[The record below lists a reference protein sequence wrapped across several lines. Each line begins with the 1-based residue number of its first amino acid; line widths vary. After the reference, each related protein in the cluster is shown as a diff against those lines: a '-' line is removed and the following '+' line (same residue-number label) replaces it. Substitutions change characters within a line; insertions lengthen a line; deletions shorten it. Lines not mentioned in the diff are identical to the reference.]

1 MKKRLAVSFVA
12 LALLGI
18 LPGSAMAKKKHLPPP
33 PTCTL
38 SVSPDVLARP
48 GDSST
53 LSWTTT
59 GASSF
64 SLSPIGNVPTSGSLV
79 VTPLFTTY
87 YTGTAIGAGGTA
99 TCSASVEVRAWN
111 LAGDWTLWFEKGS
124 SVDEEEGGQIDN
136 FPRTSITL
144 PLNMQPGLLYEGG
157 MHVYQGVLP
166 GYSGSWAVMLFTPNV
181 RPGHQKSVDVY
192 VGIPDV
198 SFGDVVPG
206 IHVFSCKLF
215 LERTSES
222 YGWGV
227 MTGEHREGQNT
238 LIPGIA
244 EVPDELFT
252 STCRAWK
259 QTGGK
264 G

>member
-1 MKKRLAVSFVA
+1 MKKHLAVSFVA
-12 LALLGI
+12 LVLLGI

-38 SVSPDVLARP
+38 SASPDVLAQP
-48 GDSST
+48 GESST

-59 GASSF
+59 GATSF
-64 SLSPIGNVPTSGSLV
+64 SISPVGDVPTSGSLV
-79 VTPLFTTY
+79 VAPVFTTY
-87 YTGTAIGAGGTA
+87 YTGTVTGSGGTA
-99 TCSASVEVRAWN
+99 TCSATIEVRAWN
-111 LAGDWTLWFEKGS
+111 LVGDWTLWFEKGS
-124 SVDEEEGGQIDN
+124 SVDEEGGQIND
-136 FPRTSITL
+136 FPRAPITL

-166 GYSGSWAVMLFTPNV
+166 GYSGSWAAMLFTPNV

-198 SFGDVVPG
+198 SFGDVVAG
-206 IHVFSCKLF
+206 VYILSCKLF